1 MVMPMEKIFKHKD
14 GFIYNGIAIIYS
26 ISAYIIGFIGLFNVN
41 IAINIISVLL
51 LGHGMVIGAYLVH
64 ECAHNLVFKKIRHN
78 NFLGEIFSWV
88 CGSSYGTYKDIQHKH
103 FRHHVDVDDVVWF
116 DYEDFFENNPMLFKL
131 TKFLEWFYIPAHE
144 FIMHILM
151 MFGSFIIPERKNQM
165 PRNIMVIVTR
175 FSIFMFLL
183 FWFPRVAILYTV
195 SYIILLTVLRFMDS
209 IQHDYPYNLTL
220 YSKEKPER
228 LGNFEWEQEHTYSN
242 PHSLEIEP
250 LNWLTLNFGFHN
262 VHHHDMT
269 VPWYRL
275 PEMHRELF
283 GDSPENVVPFSA
295 QMKIFHRNRVSRIY
309 GNHNDNSPEG
319 RDFLVAARKAEVSG
333 GNAASFLTSF

>member
-1 MVMPMEKIFKHKD
+1 
-14 GFIYNGIAIIYS
+14 
-26 ISAYIIGFIGLFNVN
+26 
-41 IAINIISVLL
+41 
-51 LGHGMVIGAYLVH
+51 
-64 ECAHNLVFKKIRHN
+64 
-78 NFLGEIFSWV
+78 
-88 CGSSYGTYKDIQHKH
+88 
-103 FRHHVDVDDVVWF
+103 
-116 DYEDFFENNPMLFKL
+116 
-131 TKFLEWFYIPAHE
+131 
-144 FIMHILM
+144 
-151 MFGSFIIPERKNQM
+151 
-165 PRNIMVIVTR
+165 
-175 FSIFMFLL
+175 
-183 FWFPRVAILYTV
+183 
-195 SYIILLTVLRFMDS
+195 MDS

-262 VHHHDMT
+262 VHHDDMT

>member
-1 MVMPMEKIFKHKD
+1 MEKIFKHKD

-26 ISAYIIGFIGLFNVN
+26 ISAYIIGFIGLFNMN

-64 ECAHNLVFKKIRHN
+64 ECAHNLVFKKIKHN

-165 PRNIMVIVTR
+165 PRNIMVIVAR

-183 FWFPRVAILYTV
+183 LWFPRVAILYTV

-262 VHHHDMT
+262 VHHDDMT

>member
-1 MVMPMEKIFKHKD
+1 MEKIFKHKD

-26 ISAYIIGFIGLFNVN
+26 ISAYIIGFIGLFNMN

-64 ECAHNLVFKKIRHN
+64 ECAHNLVFKKIKHN

-116 DYEDFFENNPMLFKL
+116 DYVDFFENNSMLFKL

-165 PRNIMVIVTR
+165 PRNIMVIVAR

-183 FWFPRVAILYTV
+183 LWFPRVAILYSI

-262 VHHHDMT
+262 VHHDDMT

>member
-1 MVMPMEKIFKHKD
+1 MEKTFKHKD

-26 ISAYIIGFIGLFNVN
+26 ISAYIIGFIGLFNMN

-64 ECAHNLVFKKIRHN
+64 ECAHNLVFKKIKHN

-151 MFGSFIIPERKNQM
+151 MFGSFIISERKNQM
-165 PRNIMVIVTR
+165 PRNIMVIVAR

-183 FWFPRVAILYTV
+183 LWFPRVAILYTV

-262 VHHHDMT
+262 VHHDDMT